1 MLIITDDTVP
11 VIKVDDI
18 ESLLCL
24 YSATFVL
31 RPDEISGIIRRLDIA
46 QYSSPLVV
54 LKLNLRYEVRFELL
68 AQT

>member
-1 MLIITDDTVP
+1 MLIVAKDTVP
-11 VIKVDDI
+11 VVQVDDI

-46 QYSSPLVV
+46 QYPSTLVV
-54 LKLNLRYEVRFELL
+54 LKLDLRYEVRL
-68 AQT
+68 